1 MIDAAKKLSADVG
14 TAEACRALSVS
25 RATVYRRRNPTEKS
39 ETTQRKPQPR
49 ELKSEER
56 HVVIDVLH
64 SPQFVDKAP
73 AQVYTSLLDQG
84 IYYCSTRTMYRI
96 LHDNKEV
103 RERRNQLRRPNYKK
117 PELLATG
124 PNQVWSWDITK
135 LRGPKKGTFFY
146 LYVII
151 DIYSRYT
158 VGWMLASRES
168 AENAKL
174 LIDETAARQQIDPG
188 QLTIHSDRGSPMIS
202 TGVNNLMI
210 KLGVTKSLNRPYV
223 SNDNPYSES
232 QFKTL
237 KYQPEYP
244 DRFGCHEDAHG
255 YCTSFFEWYNNDHYH
270 SGIGMFTPA
279 MVHYGGALELL
290 KKRQETLDMAL
301 AAHPERFVRKRP
313 EPQPLP
319 EAAWINRPEKN
330 KDVSSAKRLV
340 LPSDIEKGLP
350 VAKDEKPSEPLAHCR
365 PGYPSPSC
373 VSTELGPVSPGSE
386 MVQKMSGPE

>member
-1 MIDAAKKLSADVG
+1 
-14 TAEACRALSVS
+14 
-25 RATVYRRRNPTEKS
+25 
-39 ETTQRKPQPR
+39 
-49 ELKSEER
+49 
-56 HVVIDVLH
+56 
-64 SPQFVDKAP
+64 
-73 AQVYTSLLDQG
+73 
-84 IYYCSTRTMYRI
+84 MYRI

-103 RERRNQLRRPNYKK
+103 RERRNQVRRPNYKK

-135 LRGPKKGTFFY
+135 LRGPVKLSYYY
-146 LYVII
+146 LYVIL

-158 VGWMLASRES
+158 VGWILASCES

-174 LIDETAARQQIDPG
+174 LISETIARQQVPAG

-202 TGVNNLMI
+202 TGVNNLMV

-270 SGIGMFTPA
+270 SGVGMFTPTS
-279 MVHYGGALELL
+279 VHYGEASKLL

-319 EAAWINRPEKN
+319 EAAWINRPIEN
-330 KDVSSAKRLV
+330 EEGSSAMPSA
-340 LPSDIEKGLP
+340 LPSDMVKGLP
-350 VAKDEKPSEPLAHCR
+350 VAVDGKPSVPLAHCR

-373 VSTELGPVSPGSE
+373 VSTELGSVSPSVEILPKTDELKKPLGHLSHALKNLGGLGAGPHEVEKISQSE
-386 MVQKMSGPE
+386 PETH